1 MSLEENEKYRCP
13 CCGYK
18 TLDEPPPDTFDI
30 CEVCFWEDDGVQ
42 FDKPDF
48 RGGPNKGV
56 SLNEAR
62 ANFRKFGAFSEE
74 FIGKTRKP
82 TEDEL

>member
-1 MSLEENEKYRCP
+1 MSSEENEKYRCP

-18 TLDEPPPDTFDI
+18 TLDPPPREHEI
-30 CEVCFWEDDGVQ
+30 CNVCFWQDNAVQ

-48 RGGPNKGV
+48 RGGANDV

-62 ANFRKFGAFSEE
+62 ANFRKFGAKDES
-74 FIGKTRKP
+74 FIGFTRPP